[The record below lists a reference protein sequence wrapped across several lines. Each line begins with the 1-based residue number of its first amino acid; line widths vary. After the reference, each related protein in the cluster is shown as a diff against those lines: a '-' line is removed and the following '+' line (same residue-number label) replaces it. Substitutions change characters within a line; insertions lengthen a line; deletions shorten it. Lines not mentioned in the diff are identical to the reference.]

1 MLKRSCNLLTFFL
14 LAIALAH
21 AGEKEAKPRQMIQ
34 GTIEKIDP
42 SVNKLTVKT
51 EKKAELMEFN
61 LNQSVYVWT
70 KGKTLTTESLA
81 AGDQV
86 SVYYDVATNTVQK
99 IFVKPKK

>member
-1 MLKRSCNLLTFFL
+1 MLKRSFL
-14 LAIALAH
+14 LLMSLFLAVTFVE
-21 AGEKEAKPRQMIQ
+21 AAEKEAKPRQMIQ

-86 SVYYDVATNTVQK
+86 SVYYEVATNTVQK

>member
-1 MLKRSCNLLTFFL
+1 MLKRSCILLVFFFL
-14 LAIALAH
+14 ATAFVEA
-21 AGEKEAKPRQMIQ
+21 AEKEAKPRQMIN

-70 KGKTLTTESLA
+70 KGKALTIDNLA

-86 SVYYDVATNTVQK
+86 SVYYEVATNTVQK